1 MRFPFNEN
9 LTVNEGHLC
18 LDGVDLVALAE
29 EFGTPL
35 FVFSEEIIRKRA
47 KEVASAFGRENVYY
61 ASKANSNISV
71 LKLIRSLGLNV
82 EVSSEGELF
91 AALKAGFKP
100 EQIIFN
106 GVAKTLRELHA
117 AAELGLHCVNLDSV
131 CELERLRQVARER
144 GVEVNVAFRVS
155 SGVMAGTH
163 TSFET
168 AASLSKFGVTLEEAV
183 EAYRAALR
191 EDGVNPIGV
200 HCHIASQVP
209 RVEVFEEGAFKVGR
223 TVKTIEDTL
232 GLTLSEFNIGGGIP
246 VPYAREPIDGL
257 PEYFYAKIDPREIAE
272 RVRRVLDEVIGGI
285 RLIAEPGRYVVGD
298 SAVLLTQIQNVK
310 KKGGE
315 IWVMIDA
322 GFNVL
327 LDAFSYKW
335 YFHMI
340 SANRAGEEHS
350 YPYMVGGPLCDG
362 GDIFL
367 AGGQCRMLPRDLKV
381 GEYLA
386 LLYTGAYTLEQ
397 MSQFNGRPRPA
408 AVMISNGKVKQIR
421 TRETLEDLIRN
432 DRYEENQ

>member
-1 MRFPFNEN
+1 MFPFNEN
-9 LTVNEGHLC
+9 LSVNDDNHLC
-18 LDGVDLVALAE
+18 LDGVDLVELAE

-35 FVFSEEIIRKRA
+35 FVFSEETIRRRA
-47 KEVASAFGRENVYY
+47 EEVAAAFGRENVYY

-106 GVAKTLRELHA
+106 GAAKTLRELQA
-117 AAELGLHCVNLDSV
+117 AAELGVHCVNLDSV
-131 CELERLRQVARER
+131 CELERLRRVARER

-155 SGVMAGTH
+155 SGVVAGTH
-163 TSFET
+163 ASFET

-183 EAYRAALR
+183 EVYREALKG
-191 EDGVNPIGV
+191 DGVNPIGV

-209 RVEVFEEGAFKVGR
+209 RVEVFEEGAYRVSR
-223 TVKTIEDTL
+223 TVKIVEDTL
-232 GLTLSEFNIGGGIP
+232 GFKLSEFDMGGGIP
-246 VPYAREPIDGL
+246 VTYAKEPIDGL
-257 PEYFYAKIDPREIAE
+257 PEYFYARIKPREVAE
-272 RVRRVLDEVIGGI
+272 RVRRVLDEVLGDI

-298 SAVLLTQIQNVK
+298 SAVLLTQVQNVK
-310 KKGGE
+310 KKGKDF
-315 IWVMIDA
+315 WVMIDA

-335 YFHMI
+335 YFHMV
-340 SANRAGEEHS
+340 SASRAGEEHNH
-350 YPYMVGGPLCDG
+350 PYMVGGPLCDG
-362 GDIFL
+362 GDILL
-367 AGGQCRMLPRDLKV
+367 AGGQHRMLPRDLKV

-386 LLYTGAYTLEQ
+386 LLDAGAYTLEQ

-408 AVMISNGKVKQIR
+408 ALIVSKGKVKLIR
-421 TRETLEDLIRN
+421 RRESLEDLVRN
-432 DRYEENQ
+432 DCYDET